1 MQNAK
6 EVEVP
11 DQPKDP
17 PPGFLSNPFKW
28 LWYTLVSVAGAV
40 NIFKYSPRDV
50 AVNYFSSICT
60 HGTYMGMAMLF
71 PKAWAAVPAKAAV
84 VKSVIIAG
92 LNKSLAMSKALGSAV
107 LAVTSTA

>member
-1 MQNAK
+1 MK
-6 EVEVP
+6 SSEVM

-17 PPGFLSNPFKW
+17 PPGFLSNPLKW
-28 LWYTLVSVAGAV
+28 LWYTGKSIVGAV
-40 NIFKYSPRDV
+40 NVFKYTPRDV
-50 AVNYFSSICT
+50 AVNQFSSVCT

-84 VKSVIIAG
+84 VKSGIVTA
-92 LNKSLAMSKALGSAV
+92 LKQSLAMSKALGSAV